1 MRRLFVGASK
11 AVFNAGYRMA
21 QHVMKRRDEV
31 VFLSRQANEPS
42 YDFETVATEFERR
55 GWKATMHLKKVTKRN
70 VIAYAGHVV
79 SEIGLL
85 ARCRIAILDRYD
97 PVVSLIDFKSA
108 RAENVPAG
116 YHDEFPLKPTII
128 QLWHA
133 FGAFKKFGY
142 QSIGVREGH
151 SAEVVDVFN
160 IHRNYSWV
168 VCSSESA
175 RPAFSEAFAYPI
187 ERVVAL
193 DRPEYDELLE
203 TRKRLEEARKPKPST
218 SKRCNVLMAPTLR
231 KSKASTHPFRDLYA
245 KRTSFENRID
255 ADVMWSFHPLEEG
268 LPAPGNAS
276 EQLLAADVVVTDYSS
291 IAYEAYLLGK
301 PTVFFIPDIEEY
313 RVSPGLNADPLELSP
328 GICATSE
335 DELVSLLEG
344 AVGGSAYSTAD
355 FDAFAGS
362 AFALNDRRTG
372 TAAQHFVDFAIAQ
385 ARTSK

>member
-11 AVFNAGYRMA
+11 AVFNLGYRA
-21 QHVMKRRDEV
+21 TQRVMKRRNEV

-42 YDFETVATEFERR
+42 YDFKTVAAEFERR
-55 GWKATMHLKKVTKRN
+55 GWKTTMHLKKVTKRN
-70 VIAYAGHVV
+70 VIAYAGHVA
-79 SEIGLL
+79 SEIRLL

-97 PVVSLIDFKSA
+97 PVVSLIDFESA
-108 RAENVPAG
+108 HAERVPEG

-168 VCSSESA
+168 VCSSEAA
-175 RPAFSEAFAYPI
+175 RPAFSEAFAYPV
-187 ERVVAL
+187 ERIVAL

-203 TRKRLEEARKPKPST
+203 TRKQLENRAASETQAG
-218 SKRCNVLMAPTLR
+218 KRIKVLMAPTLR

-245 KRTSFENRID
+245 EKASFESRID
-255 ADVMWSFHPLEEG
+255 ADVTWSFHPLEEG

-276 EQLLAADVVVTDYSS
+276 GQLLAADVVVTDYSS
-291 IAYEAYLLGK
+291 IVYEAYLLGK
-301 PTVFFIPDIEEY
+301 PVVFFIPDIEEY
-313 RVSPGLNADPLELSP
+313 RVSPGLNADPLELAP
-328 GICATSE
+328 GICATSKQ
-335 DELVSLLEG
+335 ELVGLLEQVVNEG
-344 AVGGSAYSTAD
+344 AYPTGD
-355 FDAFAGS
+355 FEAFAGS
-362 AFALNDRRTG
+362 AFQLAAKREG
-372 TAAQHFVDFAIAQ
+372 TAAARFVDFAIEQ
-385 ARTSK
+385 ADKVR